1 MSANANDLQ
10 ITDFHTHIFA
20 DSLAPRARTALEES
34 AAGLYKPFHDMTLKG
49 LIESMDEAGIH
60 RSVVLPV
67 ITKRSQTEKVCE
79 WAASIQ
85 SERITS
91 FGGIFPLGEDYR
103 EQIDFVC
110 SLGLKGIKLHAEY
123 QNFVLDDERMLKV
136 YDYAFEKGL
145 IVVHHAGFD
154 PAFPAPFKTSPKQ
167 FARVI
172 GELKGGVM
180 IAAHLGGQRQWD
192 DVERYLAGSDIYLDT
207 SMGFGYY
214 GREQFLRILGI
225 HGAERMLFATD
236 SPWSDQKSELA
247 SFESLGLA
255 EHDRE
260 LILCGNARRLLGES

>member
-20 DSLAPRARTALEES
+20 DSLAPRARAALEES

-172 GELKGGVM
+172 GELKGGEM

-192 DVERYLAGSDIYLDT
+192 DVER
-207 SMGFGYY
+207 
-214 GREQFLRILGI
+214 
-225 HGAERMLFATD
+225 
-236 SPWSDQKSELA
+236 
-247 SFESLGLA
+247 
-255 EHDRE
+255 
-260 LILCGNARRLLGES
+260 